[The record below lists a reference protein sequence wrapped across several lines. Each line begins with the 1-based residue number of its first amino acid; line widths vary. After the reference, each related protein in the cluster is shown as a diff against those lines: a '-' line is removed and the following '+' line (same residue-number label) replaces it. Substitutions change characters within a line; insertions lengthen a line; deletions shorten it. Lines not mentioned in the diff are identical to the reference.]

1 MNSGMSDPRK
11 EQFEGLVH
19 QHQDSVYR
27 QLLRTCG
34 KKEDAEDAL
43 VDALLN
49 AYRAFGTLDNPDSF
63 RPWLVQIGKRVCG
76 RLKKRESIRPLL
88 QMSAEE
94 GGGIDPA
101 SDDPTPEELAWE
113 GQMKDCLL
121 SALDEL
127 PAGYREAYEMVEL
140 NEMPLKEA
148 AERMNLTLPAFKSR
162 LHRARAMLRD
172 AVTHTVCGSAL

>member
-1 MNSGMSDPRK
+1 MAADSR
-11 EQFEGLVH
+11 EQFESLVH

-49 AYRAFGTLDNPDSF
+49 AYRAFHQLDDPASF

-76 RLKKRESIRPLL
+76 RLKKREALQPLL

-94 GGGIDPA
+94 ERGLDPA
-101 SDDPTPEELAWE
+101 SSEPTPEEQAWE

-121 SALDEL
+121 SALDAL
-127 PAGYREAYEMVEL
+127 PTGYREAYEMVEL
-140 NEMPLKEA
+140 NELSLKEA
-148 AERMNLTLPAFKSR
+148 AERMDLTLPAFKSR

-172 AVTHTVCGSAL
+172 AVTETVCGSAL